1 MFCVTFSFTLV
12 KQRLESSGFSL
23 IFKVLKVSE
32 AILLIP
38 VNLIWKLFI
47 HVTNIRKSS
56 TSWVG
61 SVIQLNQLELKFT
74 WTSCGRDA
82 CWLLNVPATCYCISG
97 TDLLRQFMCCHTE
110 IEAADQTFYLT
121 QSQYTDTE
129 PTSPERRPCNVRC
142 LLWQRSAHTVKHGQI
157 HGCNRSEVSRWHW
170 LWLVD
175 ESAESYSASLSDLV
189 ISV

>member
-97 TDLLRQFMCCHTE
+97 TDLFRQFTCCHTE

-129 PTSPERRPCNVRC
+129 PTS
-142 LLWQRSAHTVKHGQI
+142 LSADPVMSDACCGREVLTLSNMVKYMVVTGVKCQDDTDSDWLMSQLSHTV
-157 HGCNRSEVSRWHW
+157 
-170 LWLVD
+170 LV
-175 ESAESYSASLSDLV
+175 YQT
-189 ISV
+189 